1 METATVRIPESKR
14 DILKIIASVEKRGMK
29 ELLTEMID
37 NYVEA
42 HKETLELF
50 SNPNWVSLIESGKTE
65 VENNVKGIGLDE
77 LDD

>member
-1 METATVRIPESKR
+1 MGTATVRIPEAKR
-14 DILKIIASVEKRGMK
+14 DLLKIIASLEKRGMK
-29 ELLTEMID
+29 ELLIEMID
-37 NYVEA
+37 DYVES

-50 SNPNWVSLIESGKTE
+50 SNPNWVSLIESGKAE

>member
-1 METATVRIPESKR
+1 METTTVRIPESKR
-14 DILKIIASVEKRGMK
+14 DLLKIIASIERRGMK

-37 NYVEA
+37 NYVES